1 VKAGPA
7 QRERKPW
14 RGKDPGELRAR
25 FQLKQLDRVADSR
38 VEKNPEGGPNAERGT
53 ALETAYGC
61 AGGRKLWRVTPR
73 ADPAWNKAGRLGA
86 DEGAKRLR
94 EPEGAGG
101 RASIPGQFMP
111 LPWAGKT
118 LKGSKPQGRRC

>member
-7 QRERKPW
+7 RRERTPW

-25 FQLKQLDRVADSR
+25 FQLKQLDRETDSR
-38 VEKNPEGGPNAERGT
+38 VEQDPEGGLNAMRGT

-86 DEGAKRLR
+86 DEGVRRLR
-94 EPEGAGG
+94 
-101 RASIPGQFMP
+101 
-111 LPWAGKT
+111 
-118 LKGSKPQGRRC
+118 